1 MTRRL
6 PVLLGALAFATAFKL
21 GAGTA
26 EANHVHFGGH
36 VSGHWSGSV
45 HIRGSAYV
53 GGGVHWAR
61 PYWRPYN
68 NWSVGGHVWV
78 GGGYY
83 YPRYYWYRPYYYY
96 YYYPSYVPSYYY
108 PVEPQAAAPAVT
120 AAYVPPPPLPRF
132 GIGLFAGG
140 ISQSNN
146 NGSAGSSDVGVLARF
161 RIGTGLLVEGELGKT
176 SFDNDVRVDRR
187 LGGSLIYEFGARNSF
202 APYVLAG
209 IGVNQAQVGNDYNTI
224 QDFAELGVGLRLAI
238 TPHIHITA
246 DVRAGS
252 RSTVSNSTPTVGP
265 NTTARTVSPPTT
277 AADDHESYTRGR
289 LAAIIYF

>member
-6 PVLLGALAFATAFKL
+6 PLLLGALAFATAFKL

-45 HIRGSAYV
+45 HIGGS
-53 GGGVHWAR
+53 VHWAR
-61 PYWRPYN
+61 PYWRPYR

-96 YYYPSYVPSYYY
+96 YYYPTVPSYYY
-108 PVEPQAAAPAVT
+108 PVEPAPAAAPSVT

-140 ISQSNN
+140 IQQSND
-146 NGSAGSSDVGVLARF
+146 NGSNGSSDVGVLARF
-161 RIGTGLLVEGELGKT
+161 RLGTGLLVEGELGKT
-176 SFDNDVRVDRR
+176 SFENDLRVDRR
-187 LGGSLIYEFGARNSF
+187 LGASLIYEFGARNAF
-202 APYVLAG
+202 APYVLCG
-209 IGVNQAQVGNDYNTI
+209 IGVNQAQVGNDFNTT

-238 TPHIHITA
+238 TPHIHLTA

-252 RSTVSNSTPTVGP
+252 RNTVSSDNMVTNG
-265 NTTARTVSPPTT
+265 TARTVSPPSTMS
-277 AADDHESYTRGR
+277 DDHESYTRGR
-289 LAAIIYF
+289 LAAIVYF